1 MPRAVS
7 ISAKQITGAAR
18 KSVDRILAKNDLR
31 ALRPIIVG
39 FVPPWWWCGFIIR
52 KPDIWSIDAAE
63 KLAVEVQRG
72 IATNLPAVRG
82 GQAGALIAGGNITI
96 GFIPPRDL
104 ALRE

>member
-1 MPRAVS
+1 MPRATS

-18 KSVDRILAKNDLR
+18 KSVDKILVQNNLR

-39 FVPPWWWCGFIIR
+39 FIPPWWWCGFIIR

-63 KLAVEVQRG
+63 KLAVDVQRG
-72 IATNLPAVRG
+72 IAASVPAVKA
-82 GQAGALIAGGNITI
+82 GQAGAVIAGGHITV